1 MLDETD
7 NVFTNSYCSVPLCR
21 VDSHGT
27 DIGTELIFL
36 SNEYKI
42 LKENTNVLEENS
54 KIIDDVLNYAKKF
67 MPSKSDSFEK
77 VGTYL
82 TNVYEN
88 LIVPFAK
95 VDFYFKYS
103 KRKIE

>member
-1 MLDETD
+1 L
-7 NVFTNSYCSVPLCR
+7 P
-21 VDSHGT
+21 
-27 DIGTELIFL
+27 ELIFL

-77 VGTYL
+77 
-82 TNVYEN
+82 
-88 LIVPFAK
+88 
-95 VDFYFKYS
+95 
-103 KRKIE
+103 